1 LHPIQHW
8 QTDEGL
14 SSTEGLEGILL
25 YEVEEVDFDGF
36 QIEFCGGGD
45 CMIIMNQ
52 DQNC

>member
-1 LHPIQHW
+1 
-8 QTDEGL
+8 
-14 SSTEGLEGILL
+14 L

-52 DQNC
+52 DQNCWKEVSRSGNL